1 MARGRPFFALSVC
14 LSLAVASPALAVDC
28 VQYVKSSS
36 NFGLSGNAWSWWD
49 HAAGVYERGN
59 EPRVGAVLVFQRS
72 RRMPSGHVALVAGI
86 IDDETVLID
95 HANWSATGGGDGRIR
110 RGVLAVDC
118 SAHHDWSS
126 VCVWNSEFHSFGNP
140 YAIAGFIYPP
150 SS

>member
-1 MARGRPFFALSVC
+1 VRPGRAFLVLSVL
-14 LSLAVASPALAVDC
+14 LSLAVAPQALAIDC

-59 EPRVGAVLVFQRS
+59 IPRAGAVLVFERT
-72 RRMPSGHVALVAGI
+72 RRMPSGHVALVARV

-110 RGVLAVDC
+110 RGVPAIDC
-118 SAHHDWSS
+118 SLHHDWSA
-126 VCVWNSEFHSFGNP
+126 VCVWNGEFQSFGHP
-140 YAIAGFIYPP
+140 YATAGFIYPG
-150 SS
+150 